1 MLKKFPSGA
10 RVAFIGD
17 SITAANLTLQWIIR
31 SYKGEGIRFF
41 NCGVAGGTADF
52 AVTSYEKDI
61 RRYCPTHAFISFG
74 INDSNR
80 DLLALPRS
88 ADRLKGLT
96 EAYEKYK
103 TRLAELVDK
112 LLLDGVVIRVRF
124 PSGAP

>member
-31 SYKGEGIRFF
+31 TYKNEESDIRFF

-61 RRYCPTHAFISFG
+61 KRYSPTHLRA
-74 INDSNR
+74 
-80 DLLALPRS
+80 
-88 ADRLKGLT
+88 
-96 EAYEKYK
+96 
-103 TRLAELVDK
+103 
-112 LLLDGVVIRVRF
+112 
-124 PSGAP
+124 